1 MLVNFIKKHSLSKH
15 FGDTANDF
23 YIPLAD
29 KLAKD
34 YQQQLKRQGN
44 STFFVG
50 INGCQGSGK
59 STLVEF
65 LAGYLHE
72 QLDLS
77 VVVLSLD
84 DFYLSKSQRQHLA
97 QQYHPLFKTRGV
109 PGTHDVKLLKSVLT
123 QLKDS
128 KKSNKAICLPQFDK
142 AQDDPLP
149 MKNCL
154 RVTSGVD
161 IVLFEGWCWGIPAE
175 KLDNLSLPI
184 NALEVEHDQQGT
196 WREQVNHLLQRDYQ
210 PLYDYMNIWLMLKA
224 PSFDVVFQWRLE
236 QEQKLAKANLNKV
249 NTSGVMSTA
258 DVNEFIQFFQRLTIH
273 GLNVLPTKVDI
284 LFELGKNREIIASR
298 GLGKA

>member
-1 MLVNFIKKHSLSKH
+1 MLVNFIKKHSLSKR
-15 FGDTANDF
+15 FCDTANDF

-34 YQQQLKRQGN
+34 YQQQLKRQDN

-65 LAGYLHE
+65 LAGYLNE
-72 QLDLS
+72 QFGLS

-84 DFYLSKSQRQHLA
+84 DFYLGKTQRQHLA
-97 QQYHPLFKTRGV
+97 KQYHPLFKTRGV
-109 PGTHDVKLLKSVLT
+109 PGTHDVKLLTSVLA
-123 QLKDS
+123 QLKNS
-128 KKSNKAICLPQFDK
+128 KRSNKAICLPHFDK
-142 AQDDPLP
+142 AQDNPLP
-149 MKNCL
+149 MKNWL
-154 RVTSGVD
+154 TVTSGVD

-184 NALEVEHDQQGT
+184 NALEAEHDQQGT
-196 WREQVNHLLQRDYQ
+196 WREQVNHSLLHDYQ
-210 PLYDYMNIWLMLKA
+210 PLYDYMDTWLMLKA

-236 QEQKLAKANLNKV
+236 QEQKLAKANINKV

-298 GLGKA
+298 GLS